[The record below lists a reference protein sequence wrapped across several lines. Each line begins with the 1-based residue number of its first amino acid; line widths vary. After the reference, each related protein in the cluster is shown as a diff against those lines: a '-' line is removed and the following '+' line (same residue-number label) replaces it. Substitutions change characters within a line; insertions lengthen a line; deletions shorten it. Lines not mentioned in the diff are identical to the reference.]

1 MLIKKRFPYLNYE
14 SKNFSSMTKD
24 STKYL
29 NLSGVQILESVNLF
43 WRGLAK
49 GRPQAPPA
57 FIFFL
62 FDFPQERLPP
72 LLLGTY
78 VVSFSWIRFSCYP
91 STPKLAALL
100 YRCSKVYDPDKHR
113 PSFLYGVP
121 PNYIKKGPRSPRA

>member
-57 FIFFL
+57 FIFFYL
-62 FDFPQERLPP
+62 TFPKSGCR
-72 LLLGTY
+72 
-78 VVSFSWIRFSCYP
+78 R
-91 STPKLAALL
+91 
-100 YRCSKVYDPDKHR
+100 
-113 PSFLYGVP
+113 
-121 PNYIKKGPRSPRA
+121 

>member
-1 MLIKKRFPYLNYE
+1 MLDTKMLIKKRFPYLNYE

-49 GRPQAPPA
+49 VRPQAPPA

-62 FDFPQERLPP
+62 FDFPEERLPP
-72 LLLGTY
+72 LLPRYLCC
-78 VVSFSWIRFSCYP
+78 FF
-91 STPKLAALL
+91 
-100 YRCSKVYDPDKHR
+100 
-113 PSFLYGVP
+113 FLDAFYLNP
-121 PNYIKKGPRSPRA
+121 HHT